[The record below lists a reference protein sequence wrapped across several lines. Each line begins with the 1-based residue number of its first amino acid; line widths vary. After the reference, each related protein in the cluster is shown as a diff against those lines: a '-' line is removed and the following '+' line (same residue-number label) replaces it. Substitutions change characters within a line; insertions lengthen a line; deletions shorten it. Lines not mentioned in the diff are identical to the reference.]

1 MKWTEILLNNPTTPR
16 LASQVSEH
24 ERLSLDPRLL
34 CVCRAEAGR
43 KRAGGW
49 GLSRPGS
56 AGVALAQ
63 LSES

>member
-1 MKWTEILLNNPTTPR
+1 MDSNPSENPTTPR

-24 ERLSLDPRLL
+24 ESLSLDPRLL

-43 KRAGGW
+43 KRVGGW

-56 AGVALAQ
+56 AGLGLTQ